1 MERLADD
8 KRILS
13 GGGYSKLSPCWLEAP
28 DERCAS
34 FFPVFTAVSVA
45 IQRALREHVPNTYFA
60 DLAVFRDTK
69 TAYPM
74 LVYQAS
80 HPFRGKLRTDLTYD
94 VLNPQTLAV
103 LFRSVKLTL
112 PELLDRIEAKLR
124 AAGIEDLA
132 VKYSRKHAPEI
143 IQSVQ
148 RLNRSRKCIYILIRA
163 EALLVNALVELGGLG
178 SRSVKEQVRRMA
190 SFEKKWNF
198 QLRRLYPGMDF
209 TWLAPALLD
218 AATQALLSCQIPDP
232 ATPSGARPATV
243 ERFEPE
249 SGDL

>member
-1 MERLADD
+1 MERLAGD

-13 GGGYSKLSPCWLEAP
+13 GGGFWQLSACWLAAP
-28 DERCAS
+28 DERSPA
-34 FFPVFTAVSVA
+34 FFPVFAAVSVA
-45 IQRALREHVPNTYFA
+45 IQSALREHVPNTYFA
-60 DLAVFRDTK
+60 DLAVFRNTK

-94 VLNPQTLAV
+94 VLNPQTLAA

-112 PELLDRIEAKLR
+112 PELLDRMETKLR
-124 AAGIEDLA
+124 AAGVEDLA
-132 VKYSRKHAPEI
+132 IKYSRKHAPEI
-143 IQSVQ
+143 VQSVQ

-163 EALLVNALVELGGLG
+163 EALLVNALIELGGLG
-178 SRSVKEQVRRMA
+178 SRPAKEQARRVA

-209 TWLAPALLD
+209 IWLAPTLLD
-218 AATQALLSCQIPDP
+218 AATQALLSSQSPD
-232 ATPSGARPATV
+232 ALSPSGAGPATV
-243 ERFEPE
+243 ERCEPE